1 VPADPKNGFTVRR
14 KTGKNTVKPLD
25 YTRLNRYYS
34 CMDSEIGL
42 RPTPTK
48 RIKIMSTA
56 IAQAAATTKGFATLV
71 DLCVALFSS
80 RNHDELI
87 EDLQSATQA
96 YDYKLTKQGSDY
108 VCSGTLLLP
117 PFTLNRDNIKK
128 QWMGK
133 TDGRAYMY
141 SLSHINSKP
150 YHYFESLA
158 HAKKY
163 VKETD
168 HNAIQEFKDAYN
180 KAYDGTIMA
189 IQNNHASELSLQ
201 DTLYDGRLKIAERYF
216 SAQNMNVTNL
226 VGSYLDGSI
235 MVFMTANH
243 LFPGFTLCHADGIEF
258 FSGLQHCFTVM
269 CRLYQVIAAA
279 VIIENAPFQKLVQ
292 VGDIF
297 EDFRNLHN
305 RCYRY
310 YQVVEVS
317 RTLNKQAVMVTLR
330 AILHDDNFLPVKNS
344 MISPKLNA
352 YVHLYRDG
360 FTACYLMPFAG
371 SMAGAI
377 TELAKYE
384 PNAH

>member
-1 VPADPKNGFTVRR
+1 
-14 KTGKNTVKPLD
+14 
-25 YTRLNRYYS
+25 
-34 CMDSEIGL
+34 
-42 RPTPTK
+42 
-48 RIKIMSTA
+48 MSTA
-56 IAQAAATTKGFATLV
+56 IAQAPATTKHFATLV
-71 DLCVALFSS
+71 DLCIALFAS
-80 RNHDELI
+80 RDHDKLI

-108 VCSGTLLLP
+108 FCSGTLLLP

-128 QWMGK
+128 EWMGK

-141 SLSHINSKP
+141 SISRIDSKP
-150 YHYFESLA
+150 YRYFESLA
-158 HAKKY
+158 QAKKY

-168 HNAIQEFKDAYN
+168 HNAIQEFKQASD
-180 KAYDGTIMA
+180 KASDVTLMA

-201 DTLYDGRLKIAERYF
+201 DALYDGRLKIAERYF

>member
-1 VPADPKNGFTVRR
+1 MSADPKNGFTVYR

-34 CMDSEIGL
+34 YMDSEIGL

-96 YDYKLTKQGSDY
+96 YDYNLTKQGSDY

-133 TDGRAYMY
+133 TDWRAYMY
-141 SLSHINSKP
+141 SISRIDSKP
-150 YHYFESLA
+150 YRYFESLA
-158 HAKKY
+158 QAKKY

-180 KAYDGTIMA
+180 KAYDATIMA
-189 IQNNHASELSLQ
+189 IQNNHASEVTSVL
-201 DTLYDGRLKIAERYF
+201 DTLHDGRLKIAERYF

-243 LFPGFTLCHADGIEF
+243 DYPGFTLCHADGIEF

-297 EDFRNLHN
+297 EDFRNLN
-305 RCYRY
+305 IRCYRY
-310 YQVVEVS
+310 YRVVEVS
-317 RTLNKQAVMVTLR
+317 PTLNKQAVMITLR
-330 AILHDDNFLPVKNS
+330 AILHDDKSLPVKNS
-344 MISPKLNA
+344 MISPKMNA
-352 YVHLYRDG
+352 YVHLYREG
-360 FTACYLMPFAG
+360 FGT
-371 SMAGAI
+371 
-377 TELAKYE
+377 
-384 PNAH
+384 